1 MVTRVVSWAE
11 RTIWWHVYPLGF
23 TGAEKAALAPGEP
36 VRHRLRQLEGWLDYA
51 VELGCSG
58 LLLGPIFAAETH
70 GYDTVDHFEVDPRLG
85 DQEDFDHLVAEA
97 GRRGMRTALDGVFNH
112 VGRSFPAFRAA
123 LAGGPG
129 SPAARWFRRDPGS
142 GEYATF
148 EGHHQFV
155 ALDHE
160 EPEVLDYVAQ
170 VMTYWL
176 GRGAAGWRLDAAY
189 AVPASF
195 WSKVLPRVRE
205 SHPGAWFLGEMI
217 HGDYAAYAS
226 DSGLDSVTQYELWK
240 AIWSSLNDRNFFE
253 LAWALD
259 RHNQVLDGVMPQTF
273 TGNHDVTRLA
283 SQLTDERHFGHA
295 LAVLLTVGGIPSI
308 YYGDEQAFRGIKEQR
323 AGGDDEIRPAF
334 PASPA
339 ELLPDGWPVYRLYQ
353 RLIGFRRRHPWLVR
367 ARTSVQHLTNEALAF
382 RAAADDTG
390 ILVLLNAGDTCV
402 PVPGRGGRVRGGG
415 DPRPGRPAR
424 RSRPGARAQ
433 LGHPELVR
441 AHAPA
446 WVVAGPPGAGKSTV
460 AGLLLAALKP
470 TPALLDKDTMY
481 GSFVA
486 AVLASAGRPPGER
499 EGPWYDVH
507 IKVHEYAGMTA
518 TARQIRAHGC
528 PVLLSGPFTGQ
539 IHDAQRWRSWVAEL
553 GGGTVRL
560 VWVRSDED
568 TLRHRLSARGLE
580 RDAGKLA
587 EFEEFGQSMRLGTA
601 PAAPHVTVD
610 NRLAAAASLRDQVAA
625 IAGQA

>member
-1 MVTRVVSWAE
+1 MVTQVVSWAE

-51 VELGCSG
+51 IELGCSG

-70 GYDTVDHFEVDPRLG
+70 GYDTVDHFEVDSRLG

-97 GRRGMRTALDGVFNH
+97 GRRGMRIVLDGVFNH

-123 LAGGPG
+123 LAAGPG

-148 EGHHQFV
+148 EGHHQLI

-176 GRGAAGWRLDAAY
+176 SRGAAGWRLDAAY

-205 SHPGAWFLGEMI
+205 SHPGTWFLGEMI

-259 RHNQVLDGVMPQTF
+259 RHNEVLNSVMPQTF

-283 SQLTDERHFGHA
+283 SQLTDERHLGHA

-308 YYGDEQAFRGIKEQR
+308 YYGDEQAFRGVKEQR

-339 ELLPDGWPVYRLYQ
+339 ELAPEGWPVYRLHQ

-367 ARTSVQHLTNEALAF
+367 ARTSVQHLTNEAIAF
-382 RAAADDTG
+382 RAAADDAGIAADDAG
-390 ILVLLNAGDTCV
+390 ILVLLNAGDTSFRFPIDV
-402 PVPGRGGRVRGGG
+402 AGFAVAETP
-415 DPRPGRPAR
+415 D
-424 RSRPGARAQ
+424 PGAR
-433 LGHPELVR
+433 
-441 AHAPA
+441 PA
-446 WVVAGPPGAGKSTV
+446 D
-460 AGLLLAALKP
+460 
-470 TPALLDKDTMY
+470 PAL
-481 GSFVA
+481 V
-486 AVLASAGRPPGER
+486 PG
-499 EGPWYDVH
+499 H
-507 IKVHEYAGMTA
+507 
-518 TARQIRAHGC
+518 
-528 PVLLSGPFTGQ
+528 
-539 IHDAQRWRSWVAEL
+539 SWVI
-553 GGGTVRL
+553 
-560 VWVRSDED
+560 
-568 TLRHRLSARGLE
+568 LS
-580 RDAGKLA
+580 
-587 EFEEFGQSMRLGTA
+587 S
-601 PAAPHVTVD
+601 
-610 NRLAAAASLRDQVAA
+610 
-625 IAGQA
+625 